1 MTNMRCVNG
10 LPKTSLCFK
19 TLQYK
24 KLIWSKIKHCQKFQQ
39 KAVWTIWQNLL
50 KSSIIL
56 QDTCYGWDIKS
67 GGGWMGPDQSSGIS
81 RACSIMLTQRNA
93 PSYFR
98 KKTHLPFSDRVFWK
112 KSIQR
117 DQSCVFY
124 YACINGTSLL
134 LNAKERS
141 LLFHKKPHLP
151 FSDTVF

>member
-81 RACSIMLTQRNA
+81 RACSIMHASTAPACCLTERNAPFYFRKKHTFHFLIQYSEKNQSSGISRACSIMHASMAPACCLTQRNA
-93 PSYFR
+93 PLYFR
-98 KKTHLPFSDRVFWK
+98 
-112 KSIQR
+112 
-117 DQSCVFY
+117 
-124 YACINGTSLL
+124 
-134 LNAKERS
+134 
-141 LLFHKKPHLP
+141 
-151 FSDTVF
+151 